1 MMLDTR
7 FLRVHPRTRL
17 WWAQRE
23 TCRTCAHY
31 RQERSGERSCGMSMM
46 DHCAAGRDGSGRL
59 SACIDMRDERE
70 ACGTEAALFVMAEAV
85 AT

>member
-31 RQERSGERSCGMSMM
+31 RREVSPARDGPGSVE
-46 DHCAAGRDGSGRL
+46 HCAAGRGPAGQTA
-59 SACIDMRDERE
+59 ACIEMRDDGQ
-70 ACGTEAALFVMAEAV
+70 ACGTEAALFFLAEMAGA
-85 AT
+85 A